1 MLIKKTCI
9 TKIDSVKKIF
19 LHHIFRKI
27 AFDKTTTESRTVIT
41 GIYRIYGLSTVS

>member
-27 AFDKTTTESRTVIT
+27 AFDKTTESRTVIT
-41 GIYRIYGLSTVS
+41 SIYRIYGLSTVS